1 MENSAITLNDIIGQL
16 QYVPQNKLVDVS
28 NFIRFILFQS
38 ETTNT
43 ATTKIPNKTTRR
55 AMKEIENG
63 DVIRATNV
71 QELLSYL
78 KK

>member
-43 ATTKIPNKTTRR
+43 ATTKTPNKTTRR